1 MPKHDAQLL
10 ADAAVRLMVANAV
23 ETTESYASIYSRV
36 LSELP
41 REARRFVKKMSLCKD
56 AMYRARKKSGQTE
69 PTTINELVLEGAM
82 RETADGD
89 NWVLYQD
96 DPEETDNMLV
106 LASDPMLRNMSGAS
120 VLLMDGM
127 FDVPAL
133 MYQLYTIHAI
143 VERASMPVAFA
154 MLPKKDAPIYSKL
167 LEKILEGCDELGIER
182 PDPNAVVVDF
192 ELAAVKAIEK
202 HFPRA
207 RITGCHF
214 HLNQSLQR
222 FVKQKQNV
230 ELLQNTNFSINDKVG
245 IHGVP
250 PF

>member
-89 NWVLYQD
+89 DWVLYHD
-96 DPEETDNMLV
+96 DPEEADNMLV

-127 FDVPAL
+127 FDVPAVH
-133 MYQLYTIHAI
+133 YPCHCGGGFDACSICH
-143 VERASMPVAFA
+143 VAKEGYADLFQA
-154 MLPKKDAPIYSKL
+154 LGKDL
-167 LEKILEGCDELGIER
+167 RRL
-182 PDPNAVVVDF
+182 
-192 ELAAVKAIEK
+192 
-202 HFPRA
+202 
-207 RITGCHF
+207 
-214 HLNQSLQR
+214 
-222 FVKQKQNV
+222 
-230 ELLQNTNFSINDKVG
+230 
-245 IHGVP
+245 
-250 PF
+250 